1 MMVAVEMHWKG
12 RYPLPEPAVRRLQ
25 QFRWLYAGFSLLEL
39 TSLVA
44 QLAGGG
50 RGWGVWANG
59 AGLVLFAGLGILAT
73 RQLQHHRAAE
83 TRSAPPPS

>member
-1 MMVAVEMHWKG
+1 M
-12 RYPLPEPAVRRLQ
+12 Q